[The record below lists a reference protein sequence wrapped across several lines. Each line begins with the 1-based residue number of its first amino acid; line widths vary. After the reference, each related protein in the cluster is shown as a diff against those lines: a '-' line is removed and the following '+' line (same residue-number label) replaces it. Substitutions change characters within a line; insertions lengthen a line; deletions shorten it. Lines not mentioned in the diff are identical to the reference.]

1 MIKLL
6 RLSSYC
12 YPEQVSSSH
21 LSKDLNQAMLA
32 NGICSVIYA
41 PTPSRGVTKE
51 VRKQYKKI
59 KYEERNDGKTIIHR
73 FAMFPEGKNPIL
85 RALRYLLIN
94 LIHYYKGSRAEG
106 IDAIY
111 CASTPPTQGFLCAR
125 VKRKLS
131 KRYGRSVPLIFNLQD
146 IFPDSL
152 VNAKMIKKGGLIW
165 KIGRRIEDYAYRNA
179 DRIIVISEDFKANIM
194 AKGVPAEKIVVV
206 SNWVN
211 TENVYPVAREEN
223 VLFDRYG
230 LDRDKF
236 YICYSGNIGHSQN
249 LDLLLRVAKDL
260 QTELPQVRFV
270 LIGEGA
276 AKEEVQQKIKAEG
289 HSNII
294 MLPFQDY
301 AEIAHVFSLGDA
313 GLIISKSGVGGS
325 SVPSKTWSIMAAE
338 RPILA
343 SFDAQSD
350 LSKLIGEINCGIAVD
365 ADDADGL
372 KAAILTLMQDPALR
386 AALGKNGRS
395 YLIENLDK
403 DTCTG
408 QYVKTILDAVSNQQ
422 GEGLQ

>member
-32 NGICSVIYA
+32 NGICSVTYA

-51 VRKQYKKI
+51 VRAQYKKI

-94 LIHYYKGSRAEG
+94 LIHYFKGTRAEG

-111 CASTPPTQGFLCAR
+111 CASTPPTQGFLCAK

-131 KRYGRSVPLIFNLQD
+131 KRYGRNVPFIFNLQD

-165 KIGRRIEDYAYRNA
+165 KLGRKIEDYAYRNA

-194 AKGVPAEKIVVV
+194 AKGVPEEKIVVV

-236 YICYSGNIGHSQN
+236 YICYSGNLGHSQN
-249 LDLLLRVAKDL
+249 FELLLRVAKTL
-260 QTELPQVRFV
+260 ERELPQVCFV

-276 AKEEVQQKIKAEG
+276 AKAELQQKIEAEG
-289 HSNII
+289 HANVIV
-294 MLPFQDY
+294 LPFQDY
-301 AEIAHVFSLGDA
+301 AEIAHVFSLGDV
-313 GLIISKSGVGGS
+313 GLIISKAGVGGS

-343 SFDAQSD
+343 SFDAGSD
-350 LSKLIGEINCGIAVD
+350 LSKLISDINCGIAVD
-365 ADDADGL
+365 ADDAAGL
-372 KAAILTLMQDPALR
+372 QAAIRKLMQDPALR
-386 AALGKNGRS
+386 RTLGKNGRA
-395 YLIENLDK
+395 YLIEHLDK
-403 DTCTG
+403 DKCTG
-408 QYVKTILDAVSNQQ
+408 QYVKTIRDAVANQE
-422 GEGLQ
+422 GEPLL